1 MNNLSINFRLVS
13 IILLP
18 FIVNLYLDY
27 SVDIIYCIL
36 GFVALLLIDSLK
48 KKPINSIILTLIIY
62 FFYSVW
68 FFEDTNLT
76 IHSLRFR
83 WFSILFIILIYFVIY
98 MSAVKKDGIKIFNVF
113 IIFFALSNFIVSPF
127 YTGESIDSFTERL
140 RQSSFDFNFD
150 NVVVEDMNVKIF
162 SADEDPQR
170 YALNN
175 NFDDIKNYITEQS
188 IDSYKE
194 RLRQSSSDFNFDNVV
209 AKDSPVIF
217 IILDELSSSQ
227 EIYNYT
233 KDSVDFNFDKKL
245 NQIGFQ
251 TFSVFNSLSVKT
263 TLSMPS
269 IFNFNLHKSK
279 ETFLYEEDVF
289 NGYSHRNLIYSMFQK
304 SFRKNALVDSL
315 EKKGVKVT
323 SYGHLNFDGY
333 EKTLNNHL
341 LNKATDQ
348 KNMNIIDKVL
358 ATTLYGFIDKK
369 IQGPDKPY
377 WELNKEVLSK
387 LSSVSPDKNSFYFF
401 HLYAPHFPFS
411 YFDEHYED
419 ESLGDLDNHI
429 LFKRFFLTK
438 LFDILNDS
446 KFNASR
452 IIITGDHGYRFDP
465 TTIDKTKTSLYLKGY
480 NNIRDIK
487 SFVVQDL
494 GYLINASF

>member
-113 IIFFALSNFIVSPF
+113 IIFFAFSKFIVSPF
-127 YTGESIDSFTERL
+127 YTGESIDSFT
-140 RQSSFDFNFD
+140 
-150 NVVVEDMNVKIF
+150 
-162 SADEDPQR
+162 
-170 YALNN
+170 
-175 NFDDIKNYITEQS
+175 
-188 IDSYKE
+188 E

>member
-1 MNNLSINFRLVS
+1 MNNISINTQLVS
-13 IILLP
+13 ILLLP
-18 FIVNLYLDY
+18 FLTNLYLDH
-27 SVDIIYCIL
+27 SVDITYCIL
-36 GFVALLLIDSLK
+36 GFMALLIIDNLK
-48 KKPINSIILTLIIY
+48 KKPMNPIILTLIIY

-76 IHSLRFR
+76 LHTLRFR
-83 WFSILFIILIYFVIY
+83 WFSILFIILIYFATY
-98 MSAVKKDGIKIFNVF
+98 MSAVNKNGFKVFNVF
-113 IIFFALSNFIVSPF
+113 IIFFILSKFIVSPF
-127 YTGESIDSFTERL
+127 YNTGSIDSFKQRL
-140 RQSSFDFNFD
+140 RMSSFDFNFD
-150 NVVVEDMNVKIF
+150 KVEDEGINVKIF
-162 SADEDPQR
+162 SPEEDPDSF
-170 YALNN
+170 AFNN
-175 NFDDIKNYITEQS
+175 KFDDIKNYITEQS
-188 IDSYKE
+188 IDSYKD
-194 RLRQSSSDFNFDNVV
+194 RLRKSSSDFNNVV
-209 AKDSPVIF
+209 PEDSPVIF

-233 KDSVDFNFDKKL
+233 KDSIDFNFDKKL

-251 TFSVFNSLSVKT
+251 TFPVFNSLSVKT
-263 TLSMPS
+263 TLSLPS

-289 NGYSHRNLIYSMFQK
+289 NGYSDRKLIYTKFTE

-358 ATTLYGFIDKK
+358 ASTLYGFIDKK

-377 WELNKEVLSK
+377 WELNKEVLSN
-387 LSSVSPDKNSFYFF
+387 LISTSPKKNNFYFF
-401 HLYAPHFPFS
+401 HLYAPHYPYS
-411 YFDEHYED
+411 YFDEHHED
-419 ESLGDLDNHI
+419 ASLGDLDNHI

-438 LFDILNDS
+438 LLGILNDS

-465 TTIDKTKTSLYLKGY
+465 AIDKTKTSLYIKGY
-480 NNIRDIK
+480 NNIKDVD

-494 GYLINASF
+494 GYLINSSF